1 LILGSARRGGIWYSI
16 VTSKKGLVACGFS
29 NSKETAEQSA
39 IHSLPNESRGNLTR
53 SSNKSGTIGIL
64 HQIRMGKHV
73 NRRPELA
80 FTAPSEFMRRVYE
93 TTISIPKGKV
103 ITYGELARLV
113 GHRKAARAVGNAMAK
128 NPLPLVIPCH
138 RVVRSTLKVGSYGF
152 ERNGRSR
159 TKRALLENEGA
170 RFDGE
175 RVSKDCVWH
184 PS

>member
-1 LILGSARRGGIWYSI
+1 MVSAKRGGIWYVT
-16 VTSKKGLVACGFS
+16 VTSKRGLVACGFS
-29 NSKETAEQSA
+29 NSKRTAEQSV
-39 IHSLPNESRGNLTR
+39 IHSLPNESRRDLTR
-53 SSNKSGTIGIL
+53 SGKSGTIGAL
-64 HQIRMGKHV
+64 HQIRMGRHI
-73 NRRPELA
+73 NRGPKLA
-80 FTAPSEFMRRVYE
+80 FRAPSEFMRRVYE

-103 ITYGELARLV
+103 ITYGEMARWV
-113 GHRKAARAVGNAMAK
+113 GPKEAARAVGNAMAK

-159 TKRALLENEGA
+159 TKRALLVNEGV